1 MPTDWNKVQQALSPL
16 KSFEEMVKRWQE
28 ALAFEFVRSAYN
40 YSLPALLDYTHRCLG
55 KDTRGRFGDYESR
68 LTAILTA
75 LQECGVRDVL
85 DLAERTST
93 RPGLEALADLS
104 GLAAHEIAIALQ
116 FLSYW
121 FIPTAKPLSSLVR
134 PGSELEAA
142 IQTLRRQGIRSNLE
156 LLQDGRTRLGREQI
170 VESSGLPAAVVEEL
184 VQRADLSRLPWASKA
199 TISNI
204 IGAGYGSLSR
214 LVDAEPEQLYQDFF
228 RYGAAIGKNLKL
240 GNEIDNSYRIAKL
253 MPRVVEG

>member
-1 MPTDWNKVQQALSPL
+1 
-16 KSFEEMVKRWQE
+16 MVKRWQE

-55 KDTRGRFGDYESR
+55 EDTRGRFGDYESR
-68 LTAILTA
+68 LSAILTA

-104 GLAAHEIAIALQ
+104 GLEAHEIAIALQ
-116 FLSYW
+116 YLSYW
-121 FIPTAKPLSSLVR
+121 FIPAAKPLSSLVR

-142 IQTLRRQGIRSNLE
+142 IQTLRLQGIRSNLE
-156 LLQDGRTRLGREQI
+156 MLHGGPTPLGREQI

-184 VQRADLSRLPWASKA
+184 VQRADLAPALGEQGDYLEHHRRWLQQPEAPGRCRARAALP
-199 TISNI
+199 
-204 IGAGYGSLSR
+204 GLLPLRRGDR
-214 LVDAEPEQLYQDFF
+214 QEPEAGQRD
-228 RYGAAIGKNLKL
+228 R
-240 GNEIDNSYRIAKL
+240 
-253 MPRVVEG
+253 